1 MTRVARNQGPAPTTL
16 RRCGAITETEGHMY
30 GKMMVG
36 IDGSDAGYPV
46 LDEAIRL
53 AAADRA
59 ELHIVH
65 VIDLPYLLVTVSFY
79 DPVTL
84 IAALRAKGATL
95 LEEARHRA
103 SAASVPCTT
112 QLAETEQLTETIAA
126 RLQRCAD
133 DCGAALVV
141 IGTHG
146 HRGLDAVLPGSV
158 ANRLCRIATRP
169 VLLVPLVA
177 H

>member
-1 MTRVARNQGPAPTTL
+1 
-16 RRCGAITETEGHMY
+16 MY
-30 GKMMVG
+30 GKIMVC
-36 IDGSDAGYPV
+36 IDCSDAGYRV

-84 IAALRAKGATL
+84 ITALRAKGTAM
-95 LEEARHRA
+95 LEEARQRA
-103 SAASVPCTT
+103 NSASVPCTT
-112 QLAETEQLTETIAA
+112 QLAETEHLTESIAA
-126 RLQRCAD
+126 RLQRCAE
-133 DCGAALVV
+133 DCDAALLV
-141 IGTHG
+141 IGAHG

-158 ANRLCRIATRP
+158 VTRLSHIATCP
-169 VLLVPLVA
+169 VLLVPAVIRRPAERAVA
-177 H
+177 

>member
-1 MTRVARNQGPAPTTL
+1 
-16 RRCGAITETEGHMY
+16 MY
-30 GKMMVG
+30 GKIMVC
-36 IDGSDAGYPV
+36 IDSSDAGTRV

-59 ELHIVH
+59 KLHIVH
-65 VIDLPYLLVTVSFY
+65 VIDLPYLLVTVNFY

-84 IAALRAKGATL
+84 MTALRTKGTTL
-95 LEEARHRA
+95 LELARQRA
-103 SAASVPCTT
+103 TSASVPCTT

-133 DCGAALVV
+133 DCEAALLV

-158 ANRLCRIATRP
+158 VNRLCRIATRP
-169 VLLVPLVA
+169 VLLVPAVTRRPSGGA
-177 H
+177 IV